1 MSEEARVR
9 DEVCLMARS
18 LFERG
23 LSPGSSGNISAR
35 VPGGFLCTPTNSSFG
50 FLDPARLS
58 KLDENGRHVA
68 GDRPTKEVSMH
79 LGTYRGRPDAR
90 AITHLH
96 STWCVCLSCLEEGDP
111 DDLIPPLTPY
121 VRMRVGRV
129 AKLPYVAPGDPAIE
143 PLITAKM
150 GSHKAVIIA
159 NHGLTVAGADVRDSV
174 FNAEEI
180 EEAAK
185 VSLILQGK
193 ATRLLPV

>member
-1 MSEEARVR
+1 MSEEARIR
-9 DEVCLMARS
+9 EEICLMARS

-35 VPGGFLCTPTNSSFG
+35 VPGGFVCTPTNSSFG
-50 FLDPARLS
+50 FLDPGRLS
-58 KLDENGRHVA
+58 KLTEDGHHVA
-68 GDRPTKEVSMH
+68 GDRPTKEVAMH
-79 LGTYRGRPDAR
+79 MGTYRGRPEAR

-96 STWCVCLSCLEEGDP
+96 STWCVCVSCLEEGDP

-129 AKLPYVAPGDPAIE
+129 ARIPYVAPGDPAIE
-143 PLITAKM
+143 PAIAARMTTY
-150 GSHKAVIIA
+150 KAVIVA
-159 NHGLTVAGADVRDSV
+159 NHGLTVAGSDVRDSV

-185 VSLILQGK
+185 VAMLLRG
-193 ATRLLPV
+193 TRANLLST